1 MERTLTQA
9 QLNEFRQWLRTLN
22 MNSLMKVA
30 EVLEDVLGERE
41 DHRREE
47 AALRLHQWQFV
58 DPEHEP
64 EPETERQCCVKL
76 SASTIRLLT

>member
-41 DHRREE
+41 DHRREQ

-64 EPETERQCCVKL
+64 ERPSDSAASSSQHRPE
-76 SASTIRLLT
+76 AS